1 MIEEIRQ
8 KIAQGQFEFSRHA
21 VDQSLM
27 KVDNWQEPLVEQKVS
42 YVLELE
48 GKFII
53 IENVPARVNVETGE
67 QYFSPEVVEQLQQTV
82 WEEKK
87 PHRVIETPVFEFAS

>member
-1 MIEEIRQ
+1 
-8 KIAQGQFEFSRHA
+8 
-21 VDQSLM
+21 M
-27 KVDNWQEPLVEQKVS
+27 KMQADRWQEPLVDRKVT
-42 YVLELE
+42 YILEVE

-67 QYFSPEVVEQLQQTV
+67 QYFSPEVVEQLQQTI

-87 PHRVIETPVFEFAS
+87 PDRVVETPVFEFAA

>member
-1 MIEEIRQ
+1 
-8 KIAQGQFEFSRHA
+8 
-21 VDQSLM
+21 M
-27 KVDNWQEPLVEQKVS
+27 KRNWQEPLVEQKVT
-42 YVLELE
+42 YILELE

-87 PHRVIETPVFEFAS
+87 PNRVVETPVFEFAS

>member
-1 MIEEIRQ
+1 
-8 KIAQGQFEFSRHA
+8 
-21 VDQSLM
+21 M
-27 KVDNWQEPLVEQKVS
+27 KNENWQEPLEEQKVT
-42 YVLELE
+42 YILELE

-67 QYFSPEVVEQLQQTV
+67 QYFSPAVVEQLQQTI

-87 PHRVIETPVFEFAS
+87 PQRIIETPVFEFTM